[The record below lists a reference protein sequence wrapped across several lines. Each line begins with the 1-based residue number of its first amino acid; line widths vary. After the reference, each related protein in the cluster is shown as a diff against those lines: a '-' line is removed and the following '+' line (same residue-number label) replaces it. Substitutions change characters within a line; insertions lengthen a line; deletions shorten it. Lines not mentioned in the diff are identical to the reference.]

1 LPVQFNKSNT
11 HIRDRR
17 LDDAGQVDLQKV
29 DAKKMD
35 GGVEVKQAET
45 LDPTMATND
54 VKAVVGDAVNNSRPD
69 RRSAG
74 SRGAVAGL
82 SQSTPKPKKGKS
94 VWQKAVTAAMIGL
107 VALSLVG
114 CGGGSNDPGPPTNGT
129 RVEQQYDGNNSNP
142 LEGRPARGSPLQV
155 QMDNM
160 SGGDRDVRT
169 ESGSGGVQAPTQ
181 NVHPD
186 ADRGATPGSAQ
197 VQGEINRRVDVEVR
211 TGYVNQDK
219 QANLGLGSARI
230 QQQQQRRG
238 SVEVEQGS
246 RGGVQMQQQDLSDA
260 ERLELENGG
269 GRQEVRRDVRV
280 DKGDSGGRQVRQ
292 VRTTGGGGGVTF
304 HSNGGSK

>member
-1 LPVQFNKSNT
+1 MPVQFNKSNT

-82 SQSTPKPKKGKS
+82 SQSTPKPKKG
-94 VWQKAVTAAMIGL
+94 
-107 VALSLVG
+107 
-114 CGGGSNDPGPPTNGT
+114 
-129 RVEQQYDGNNSNP
+129 SNP